1 MFSSSNK
8 AFSKGEIQQRVQQGY
23 IDRLATR
30 LRKMRKQLMDRD
42 WQALQTETHHL
53 IESSENFGF
62 EDLAIEGKR
71 TLSLLSQ
78 KELSRS
84 RIDPEAKLALENLF
98 KVLDQFLA
106 QRPNSH

>member
-1 MFSSSNK
+1 
-8 AFSKGEIQQRVQQGY
+8 
-23 IDRLATR
+23 
-30 LRKMRKQLMDRD
+30 MRKQLIDRD
-42 WQALQTETHHL
+42 WTALQSETQHL
-53 IESSENFGF
+53 VESSENFGF
-62 EDLAIEGKR
+62 EELAAEAKR
-71 TLSLLSQ
+71 TLSLLAR